1 MSNDKIQDVINK
13 FVQEIKELYGN
24 SIDRIYLFGSCAR
37 GQQNDYS
44 DIDILV
50 LLNVPDEEIPAI
62 RRNMRKS
69 VNDIDW
75 EYDVIV
81 SPVYQSLK
89 NFEVFKEASGFY
101 QNVLKE
107 GLLVG

>member
-1 MSNDKIQDVINK
+1 MSNEKVQEIINI
-13 FVQEIKELYGN
+13 FVQEVKTLYGN

-37 GQQNDYS
+37 GDQNDYS

-50 LLNVPDEEIPAI
+50 LLDVSEDKIPEI
-62 RRNMRKS
+62 RKTMRKC

-75 EYDVIV
+75 NYDVIV
-81 SPVYQSLK
+81 SPVYQSLQ
-89 NFEVFKEASGFY
+89 NFETFKEVSGFY
-101 QNVLKE
+101 KSVLKE

>member
-1 MSNDKIQDVINK
+1 MSNEKVQEIINI
-13 FVQEIKELYGN
+13 FVQEVKTLYGN

-37 GQQNDYS
+37 GCQNDYS

-50 LLNVPDEEIPAI
+50 LLDVPEDEIPDI
-62 RRNMRKS
+62 RKTMRKY

-75 EYDVIV
+75 NYDVIV
-81 SPVYQSLK
+81 SPVYQSLQ
-89 NFEVFKEASGFY
+89 NFETFKEVSGFY
-101 QNVLKE
+101 KNVLKE

>member
-89 NFEVFKEASGFY
+89 NFEAFKEASGFY
-101 QNVLKE
+101 QNVLME